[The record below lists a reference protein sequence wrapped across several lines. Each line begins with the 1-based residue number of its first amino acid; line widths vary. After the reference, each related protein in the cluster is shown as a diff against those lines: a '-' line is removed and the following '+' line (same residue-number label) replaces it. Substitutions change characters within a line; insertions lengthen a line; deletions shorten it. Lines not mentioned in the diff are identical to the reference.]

1 MENIYGKKSCFLSI
15 GANLGD
21 RQYTMKKAVDLL
33 GKLTGTEVKAVS
45 GLYETA
51 PWGKTDQP
59 AFLNAVIELSTE
71 LAPEALLRSCQEIEK
86 SLGRVRHEHWGARTI
101 DIDILLM
108 EDFQSDTELLKIPHP
123 YIAERAFVLV
133 PLREIAPDLVING
146 MSVEELCNQEQIKKQ
161 GIKLY
166 IKENWC

>member
-1 MENIYGKKSCFLSI
+1 MKNIYGKKSCFLSI

-21 RQYTMKKAVDLL
+21 RQATMKKAVELL
-33 GKLTGTEVKAVS
+33 GKLPDTQVKAVS

-59 AFLNAVIELSTE
+59 AFLNAVIELSTG
-71 LAPEALLRSCQEIEK
+71 LVPETLLKACQDIEK

-108 EDFQSDTELLKIPHP
+108 ENVQSNTEQLKIPHP

-133 PLREIAPDLVING
+133 PLREIAPDLAING
-146 MSVEELCNQEQIKKQ
+146 MPLENLCNQEHIQKQ